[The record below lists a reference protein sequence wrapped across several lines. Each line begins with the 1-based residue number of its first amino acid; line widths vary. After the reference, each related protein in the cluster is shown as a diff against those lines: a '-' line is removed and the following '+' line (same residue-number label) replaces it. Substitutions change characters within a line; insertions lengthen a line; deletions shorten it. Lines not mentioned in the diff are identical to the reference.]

1 MRAILWLALALPLA
15 AAAQQVPGI
24 DLSAPPEEKPAEP
37 PPPAEKTRVPPQE
50 LGTPKKEAA
59 RPGDA
64 LEAAVGVPG
73 ERDTALEDRVKA
85 VQRKGFLKRG
95 RLQLTALV
103 SPTWNDAFYQK
114 LGLSGRLAYNLRD
127 SFAVAVSGSYYLVT
141 RTDYVKQGVRAFNS
155 QLLQSQPT
163 SSVMLEGVWS
173 PIYGKAA
180 WLGRSIVHF
189 DFYLVGGLGAVWSA
203 TSFEPRN
210 EGAHLAA
217 EFGGGL
223 RFYPLSYL
231 ALELAVTG
239 AVYPDQKDLAVPGT
253 LQKIITAGFGVS
265 FLWPTGF
272 EYYYP

>member
-1 MRAILWLALALPLA
+1 MRSLLWLALALPLA
-15 AAAQQVPGI
+15 AAAQQPPGI
-24 DLSAPPEEKPAEP
+24 DLSAPPAEKPAEP
-37 PPPAEKTRVPPQE
+37 QPPGAPKEATPPAKVKPS
-50 LGTPKKEAA
+50 
-59 RPGDA
+59 DA

-95 RLQLTALV
+95 RLQLTAFV
-103 SPTWNDAFYQK
+103 NPTWNDAFYQK
-114 LGLSGRLAYNLRD
+114 LGLGGRLAYNLQD
-127 SFAVAVSGSYYLVT
+127 SFAVAVSGSYYLVS
-141 RTDYVKQGVRAFNS
+141 RTDYVKEGVRAFNS

-163 SSVMLEGVWS
+163 SSAMLEGVWS
-173 PIYGKAA
+173 PVYGKAA

-203 TSFEPRN
+203 TSFAPRN

-217 EFGGGL
+217 EFGGGF

-239 AVYPDQKDLAVPGT
+239 VVYPDQKDLAVPGT

-265 FLWPTGF
+265 FLWPMSF